1 MHKITRIENMRT
13 LAIFIA
19 CLFATNCYSQITTIT
34 TKAKEEPQEIQAYDS
49 LETLNF
55 KNALSH
61 KGQTIF
67 IKGSSYAKE
76 NGYYHYFFT
85 DTISNLLLMD
95 RYKYKPVA
103 GKMEGDIVSSYSE
116 LVGKYYKVLSIHTA
130 KDEFNNTMYWI
141 KLMGEDNSPFYL
153 RFHKDIYIYNFITQ
167 GYYEKMKQIFVG
179 KEFYSIGRTEYQK
192 VDSNEN
198 IELPNRIKL
207 KCIDIAVNIGEDG
220 PAFAVLENEK
230 YGKIKAEITK
240 KQKLY
245 MLISLSDY
253 NKYLKKYGTQ
263 FGRYVAE
270 RHIVIGRNK
279 NMVKDAWGDP
289 DHINT
294 TQGTYGVHEQWVY
307 GKRYIYFKNG
317 IVTSKQY

>member
-1 MHKITRIENMRT
+1 MRT
-13 LAIFIA
+13 LDIFIL
-19 CLFATNCYSQITTIT
+19 CLFAINCYSQITTIT
-34 TKAKEEPQEIQAYDS
+34 TKVEEEPKEIQAYDS

-55 KNALSH
+55 KNVLSH

-67 IKGSSYAKE
+67 IKGSSYAKM
-76 NGYYHYFFT
+76 NGYPYYFFT
-85 DTISNLLLMD
+85 DTISEPRLIEH
-95 RYKYKPVA
+95 YIYKPTA
-103 GKMEGDIVSSYSE
+103 GKIEGTIVSNYSE
-116 LVGKYYKVLSIHTA
+116 LVGKYYKIQSIYTA
-130 KDEFNNTMYWI
+130 KYKYEGTIYWV
-141 KLMGEDNSPFYL
+141 KLIGEDNHPFYL
-153 RFHKDIYIYNFITQ
+153 RFYKDTYIYDFITQ

-179 KEFYSIGRTEYQK
+179 KEFYSIGPTEYQK
-192 VDSNEN
+192 VDNNEKV
-198 IELPNRIKL
+198 ELPNRIKL
-207 KCIDIAVNIGEDG
+207 KCIDIAVNIGENG

-245 MLISLSDY
+245 MLISFSDY
-253 NKYLKKYGTQ
+253 NKYLKKYGTK
-263 FGRYVAE
+263 FGKYVAE
-270 RHIVIGRNK
+270 REIVIGMNK

>member
-1 MHKITRIENMRT
+1 MRT
-13 LAIFIA
+13 SAIFTL
-19 CLFATNCYSQITTIT
+19 CLFVINCYSQITTIT
-34 TKAKEEPQEIQAYDS
+34 TKVKEEPKEIQAYDS

-55 KNALSH
+55 KNVLSH

-85 DTISNLLLMD
+85 DTTTNYRLMD
-95 RYKYKPVA
+95 SYTYKPTA
-103 GKMEGDIVSSYSE
+103 GKMEGDIVSNYSE
-116 LVGKYYKVLSIHTA
+116 LVGKYYKILSIYTA
-130 KDEFNNTMYWI
+130 KDGFDRTFYWV
-141 KLMGEDNSPFYL
+141 KLLGEDNCPFYF
-153 RFHKDIYIYNFITQ
+153 RFTKDYYIYNFITQ

-179 KEFYSIGRTEYQK
+179 KEFYSLGQMERQK
-192 VDSNEN
+192 VDSNAK
-198 IELPNRIKL
+198 IELPNKTKL
-207 KCIDIAVNIGEDG
+207 RCIDIAVNIGEGG

-240 KQKLY
+240 EQKLH
-245 MLISLSDY
+245 MFISLSDY
-253 NKYLKKYGTQ
+253 NRYLKKYGSQ

-270 RHIVIGRNK
+270 RHIVIGMNK